1 MISLQRFKLG
11 QTLAVHCHGRTHAAD
26 NRSGVEVS
34 VVMFGFGFTLFTL
47 PFMMKLGR
55 RGGQMYQKH
64 THNQT
69 KSPGQ
74 AEADVMW
81 AATT

>member
-1 MISLQRFKLG
+1 MISLQCMRFKLG

-55 RGGQMYQKH
+55 QGR
-64 THNQT
+64 
-69 KSPGQ
+69 
-74 AEADVMW
+74 ADVPEN
-81 AATT
+81 THK